1 VALTDELERIATA
14 AQARAEAGE
23 RIAGVV
29 AAEPQGFGRIYLCA
43 YDSGAWLALDDAEEP
58 VTSER
63 AVREAAQLAAVCELA
78 ADLAGGDDLADL
90 QARLNELRE
99 RENPPGIDDALA
111 ASTAVAAALSDE
123 PRVATT
129 DFLDRIGALERELE
143 RALGTESASPFAT
156 ALQQALPAA
165 GELAEDVSRN
175 YKGALG

>member
-14 AQARAEAGE
+14 AQARAAAGE
-23 RIAGVV
+23 RIAGVL
-29 AAEPQGFGRIYLCA
+29 AAEPKGFGRIYLCA
-43 YDSGAWLALDDAEEP
+43 YDSGAWLALDETEQP
-58 VTSER
+58 VTNER

-90 QARLNELRE
+90 RTRLNELRE
-99 RENPPGIDDALA
+99 HENPPGIDEALA
-111 ASTAVAAALSDE
+111 ASAAVAAALSDE

-129 DFLDRIGALERELE
+129 EFLDHIGGLQRELE
-143 RALGTESASPFAT
+143 RALGTESVSPFAT

-165 GELAEDVSRN
+165 GELADDVSRH